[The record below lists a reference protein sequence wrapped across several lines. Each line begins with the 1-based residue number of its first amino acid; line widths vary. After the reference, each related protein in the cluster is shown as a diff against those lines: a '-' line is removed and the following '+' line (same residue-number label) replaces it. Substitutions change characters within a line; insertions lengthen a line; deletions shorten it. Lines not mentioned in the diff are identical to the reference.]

1 MNTSERQVQFL
12 PQHYTVLEINSLE
25 DYTEE
30 EILNCWYTK
39 TELTKIAVRSYKDAL
54 RWGSGKAKKSHSAY
68 RGLEVYTKEGAELIA
83 TNIEHHV
90 DAVMDEQ
97 DAQWENEIDDYDR
110 LAVVSEQQSQ
120 FSIAYALEK
129 AKEDA
134 EEAQKVYRRME
145 KKSVK
150 KSKQVSSPMSCDDHT
165 SVCSDLSHPETES
178 DHSRDFSSS
187 ETIRSSLEFD
197 QVGIAVITTNKA
209 STEEQ
214 QPKQNKKRTEISRR
228 VKALKMPKLP
238 RRASRTVATGVS
250 NAFKTICT

>member
-1 MNTSERQVQFL
+1 MNTSERRVQFL

-30 EILNCWYTK
+30 EILNCWYTE

-54 RWGSGKAKKSHSAY
+54 RWESGKSKKSHSAH

-83 TNIEHHV
+83 TNIEHHI

-97 DAQWENEIDDYDR
+97 DAQWENETDDYDR

-120 FSIAYALEK
+120 FSVAYALEK

-134 EEAQKVYRRME
+134 EEARKIYKRMA
-145 KKSVK
+145 KRKSVK
-150 KSKQVSSPMSCDDHT
+150 KSKRVSSPMSCDDHT

-178 DHSRDFSSS
+178 DHSRESSSS
-187 ETIRSSLEFD
+187 ETIESSLEFD
-197 QVGIAVITTNKA
+197 QVDIAVITNKQA

-214 QPKQNKKRTEISRR
+214 PPQNKKRTEISRR